1 MVAIRL
7 EADIER
13 ATRYLKGIERKVIP
27 RAINRALNR
36 TGTNVRTVVTRH
48 ISKETGLTIG
58 KIKQR
63 TTLSRATFSRPVISI
78 TAKRSDTNII
88 EFVTKARRRIGAFDK
103 QGGVTAR
110 PWRRPQFFKGA
121 FIVHGK
127 YSNKLIVVGRKK
139 TSRKAARS
147 FFGPSIHREFIKPKA
162 HNLFIATA
170 HERFLINFNRDLKN
184 LLSRQRR

>member
-7 EADIER
+7 EADIDR
-13 ATRYLKGIERKVIP
+13 ATRYLEGIERKVIP

-58 KIKQR
+58 KLKER
-63 TTLSRATFSRPVISI
+63 TTLSRSTFRRPVISI

-88 EFVTKARRRIGAFDK
+88 EFVTKARRRVGAFDK
-103 QGGVTAR
+103 QAGVTAR
-110 PWRRPQFFKGA
+110 PWRRKQFFRGT

-127 YSNKLIVVGRKK
+127 YSNKLIVVRRAKG
-139 TSRKAARS
+139 TRKASAS
-147 FFGPSIHREFIKPKA
+147 IFGPSIHREFIKPRA
-162 HNLFIATA
+162 HTLFVTTA
-170 HERFLINFNRDLKN
+170 RERFLVNFNRDLKYY
-184 LLSRQRR
+184 LSRLKK